1 MKRLVT
7 IFYLLIVM
15 LLSVNAQNICGR
27 LLDYQDQPLAYAN
40 VVLLSLPDSTFI
52 DGVITDDKG
61 CFALF
66 QNNQGTLLR
75 ISSIG

>member
-40 VVLLSLPDSTFI
+40 IFMMD
-52 DGVITDDKG
+52 
-61 CFALF
+61 AL
-66 QNNQGTLLR
+66 
-75 ISSIG
+75 